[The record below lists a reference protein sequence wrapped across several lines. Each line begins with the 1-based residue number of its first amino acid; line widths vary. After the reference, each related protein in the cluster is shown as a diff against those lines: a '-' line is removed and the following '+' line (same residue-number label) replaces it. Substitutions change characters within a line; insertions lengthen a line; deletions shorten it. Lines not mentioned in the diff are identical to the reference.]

1 MPDAN
6 DKRKPELTKPSSP
19 SGATDREPE
28 RAKKFDEEG
37 GDQPQAP
44 SERAVEAEL
53 EKAKQSQTQ
62 SPLTNAI
69 DPHSMGSEGW
79 QHDEPGQQQS
89 PATFPQ
95 GGGNEGEPSRQQDE
109 TFPNPP
115 SSRH

>member
-1 MPDAN
+1 MTNPN
-6 DKRKPELTKPSSP
+6 DKRTPEPTKPSSP

-28 RAKKFDEEG
+28 RVKKFDEEG

-69 DPHSMGSEGW
+69 GHSMGSEGW
-79 QHDEPGQQQS
+79 PHNEPAQQES

-95 GGGNEGEPSRQQDE
+95 DGGDKAKPSRHQDD
-109 TFPNPP
+109 TFPNAPP
-115 SSRH
+115 SPH